1 MKKPKPE
8 IPLKRT
14 IEYFKGTPCVT
25 ACNCPDRERCSIC
38 DTYEFC
44 TFQPPPTIPLWAI
57 GIMVVVTALAIYFSN
72 LILF

>member
-1 MKKPKPE
+1 MKNKPE

-14 IEYFKGTPCVT
+14 VEYDNGKPCVT
-25 ACNCPDRERCSIC
+25 FCNCQDRGHCALC
-38 DTYEFC
+38 GFYPHC

-57 GIMVVVTALAIYFSN
+57 GIMVVVTALVIYFSN